1 MDANSSTKVNS
12 RPIPKF
18 LTLEEVESL
27 FKAARKYS
35 RYPDRDVAIL
45 RLMFGHGLRV
55 SELCNLERASII
67 GDCEEI
73 CIHRLKADAADVQ
86 ALSPLEA
93 KALRKYLKLKRRVD
107 TRQFLFLTERGS
119 QFSRQ
124 GVHRMVKAM
133 GRHAGLGSVH
143 PHRLRHACGYHLVNQ
158 GEPMRFIQSYLGH
171 KTEAMTLLYT
181 QLSARK
187 YDSIRTHFK

>member
-1 MDANSSTKVNS
+1 MDADSSTKVNS

-18 LTLEEVESL
+18 LTLEEVERL

-67 GDCEEI
+67 GDCEQI
-73 CIHRLKADAADVQ
+73 CIYRLKADEADVQ
-86 ALSPLEA
+86 AISPLEA
-93 KALRKYLKLKRRVD
+93 KALRKYLRPRVD
-107 TRQFLFLTERGS
+107 TRRFLFITERGS

-133 GRHAGLGSVH
+133 GRHAGLVT
-143 PHRLRHACGYHLVNQ
+143 LTAC
-158 GEPMRFIQSYLGH
+158 
-171 KTEAMTLLYT
+171 ATLAVIT
-181 QLSARK
+181 
-187 YDSIRTHFK
+187 